1 MLSSGQSSSL
11 IHRIQQRLSQFPD
24 YRMPFS
30 IYMSSCMY
38 DQEGGYYTK
47 SSEKVGPA
55 GDFYTS
61 AYIGD
66 AMALIIER
74 YLQLRCSIRE
84 WTDKSYRI
92 VEWGAGTGKLAE
104 QLLNVLEH
112 SDCRPMEYV
121 IVESSPYHRS
131 KIQERFANNAC
142 PIPVVCWDEQNYF
155 EQAEEMPIFLVANEL
170 LDAFPVER
178 IRQRNSKLEQ
188 AYVIWNRDKSI
199 FEYEWAEVEAH
210 VSQWAVQHDISLH
223 EGQIYDAGMA
233 ASEWLGLVLQAL
245 GDCEGLFI
253 DYGDGTRQLTAE
265 HRMNGSLLCY
275 RNHQAYDDPFAAP
288 GDQDMTADVDFDI
301 AERIAFLSDCE
312 VLPRMDQ
319 KQFLVENGVLD
330 LLQNHSDAD
339 PFSEKARSNRN
350 IRQLLLSDQMSERFK
365 VMAISKGTG
374 NGQDKQ

>member
-1 MLSSGQSSSL
+1 MLSSNQSSSL

-30 IYMSSCMY
+30 MYMSSCMY
-38 DQEGGYYTK
+38 DQEEGYYTK

-61 AYIGD
+61 VYIGD

-74 YLQLRCSIRE
+74 YIQLRCSRRE
-84 WTDKSYRI
+84 WKDKTYRI

-104 QLLNVLEH
+104 QLLSVLQH
-112 SDCRPMEYV
+112 SDCRPLEYV
-121 IVESSPYHRS
+121 VIESSPYHRRMI
-131 KIQERFANNAC
+131 KERLVNNAC
-142 PIPVVCWDEQNYF
+142 PIPVICWDEQNYF
-155 EQAEEMPIFLVANEL
+155 EQAAEMPIFLVANEL

-178 IRQRNSKLEQ
+178 IRRQNSKLDQ
-188 AYVIWNRDKSI
+188 AYVIWNGDKSM
-199 FEYEWAEVEAH
+199 FEYEWAEAEDH
-210 VSQWAVQHDISLH
+210 VIDWAKQHDIGLQ
-223 EGQIYDAGMA
+223 EGQIYDAGIA
-233 ASEWLGLVLQAL
+233 ASEWLGRVLLAAV
-245 GDCEGLFI
+245 DIEGVFI
-253 DYGDGTRQLTAE
+253 DYGDGTRQLTGA

-275 RNHQAYDDPFAAP
+275 RKHQAYDDPFAAP

-301 AERIAFLSDCE
+301 AERIAFLSGCK

-330 LLQNHSDAD
+330 LLQEHSDAD
-339 PFSEKARSNRN
+339 PFSEKAKSNRK

-365 VMAISKGTG
+365 VMTISKGLE
-374 NGQDKQ
+374 